1 MACMAIRDGIA
12 DLIRRSFS
20 VFHRQFM
27 QIRCG
32 INLAVFSIHIY
43 TMVEMAKAHGLNIE
57 KYLTFLL
64 EKRPHE
70 GMPDAD
76 LEKLTPWSDE
86 ARAYCGYAQQIACI

>member
-1 MACMAIRDGIA
+1 
-12 DLIRRSFS
+12 
-20 VFHRQFM
+20 
-27 QIRCG
+27 
-32 INLAVFSIHIY
+32 
-43 TMVEMAKAHGLNIE
+43 MVEMAKAHGLNIE